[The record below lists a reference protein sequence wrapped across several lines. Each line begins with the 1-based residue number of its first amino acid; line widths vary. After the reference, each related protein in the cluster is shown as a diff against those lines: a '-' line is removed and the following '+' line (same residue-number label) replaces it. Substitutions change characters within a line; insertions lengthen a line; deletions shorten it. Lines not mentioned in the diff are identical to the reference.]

1 MRFNIQ
7 TATDALAV
15 ILLQSLVKEIVLL
28 NNKLN
33 VSKLNAVIQF
43 VLWYCNFAWV
53 SSVHLYSFSFQCF
66 TCVCQIC

>member
-1 MRFNIQ
+1 MSLSMRFNIQ

-43 VLWYCNFAWV
+43 VL
-53 SSVHLYSFSFQCF
+53 
-66 TCVCQIC
+66 